1 MPLLAKRTTDRSV
14 VPRLYKLLAPTG
26 TVCSVHYT
34 ALPFHIHTRKH
45 GCCANSLRRRMLRT
59 PARRRLLPR
68 GALLRKPARRRGA
81 LGLGCGA
88 APRWAQHQLLAGC
101 ICLRFHAVFMIIIT
115 SYTTRIAPH
124 WSRLC
129 YSMTHCAAAVPSAQN
144 GSAALGSASCNALCV
159 CAPCHLAA
167 ALLPLQEVAEDASAA
182 SGKATSKVGNAMGQ
196 LDDEESTTHVTGL
209 YTGV

>member
-1 MPLLAKRTTDRSV
+1 
-14 VPRLYKLLAPTG
+14 
-26 TVCSVHYT
+26 
-34 ALPFHIHTRKH
+34 
-45 GCCANSLRRRMLRT
+45 MLDCHLVS
-59 PARRRLLPR
+59 A
-68 GALLRKPARRRGA
+68 GW
-81 LGLGCGA
+81 
-88 APRWAQHQLLAGC
+88 PRWVLQ
-101 ICLRFHAVFMIIIT
+101 FKIIIVSCT
-115 SYTTRIAPH
+115 IRIAPH

-209 YTGV
+209 YTGVCERCVTEVCERCMT